1 MELLVLDRI
10 IYKFCGFLDDSLSF
24 VERYSVK
31 LTSWLWIKR
40 VKLLNKR
47 RKKNAK

>member
-10 IYKFCGFLDDSLSF
+10 IYKFCGLLDDSLSF

-31 LTSWLWIKR
+31 LTSWLWSQR
-40 VKLLNKR
+40 VSLLRKKR
-47 RKKNAK
+47 RKK

>member
-1 MELLVLDRI
+1 MEMLDRI

-31 LTSWLWIKR
+31 LTSWLWGQR
-40 VKLLNKR
+40 VKLLRKR
-47 RKKNAK
+47 RSKK

>member
-1 MELLVLDRI
+1 MEMLDRI

-31 LTSWLWIKR
+31 FTSWLWSKR